1 MSNKIFT
8 IEEQEKLRVNPYVKN
23 VTDKSITYTEEF
35 REYFINQYKQ
45 GKLPKEIFKEAGFD
59 INILGNKRI
68 KSNTNR
74 FKKMSERIEG
84 FKDTR
89 EENSGRPLKHEL
101 TDEEKIVKL
110 KEENLKLKQQL
121 EFLKK
126 MEFLARQVKQNKSK
140 R

>member
-35 REYFINQYKQ
+35 REYFINQYNQ

-59 INILGNKRI
+59 INILGNDRI
-68 KSNTNR
+68 KSNTKR

-89 EENSGRPLKHEL
+89 EENSGRPLKREL

-126 MEFLARQVKQNKSK
+126 MEFLARQAKQGKSK

>member
-1 MSNKIFT
+1 MSNKTFT

-35 REYFINQYKQ
+35 REYFINQYNL
-45 GKLPKEIFKEAGFD
+45 GKSPKEIFKEAGFD

-68 KSNTNR
+68 KSNTKR
-74 FKKMSERIEG
+74 FKKMSERLEG

-89 EENSGRPLKHEL
+89 EDNSGRPIGGQLS
-101 TDEEKIVKL
+101 DEEKIKRL
-110 KEENLKLKQQL
+110 KDENLKLKQQL
-121 EFLKK
+121 QFLKK
-126 MEFLARQVKQNKSK
+126 MEFLARQVKQDKSK

>member
-8 IEEQEKLRVNPYVKN
+8 IEEREKLRVNPYVKN

-35 REYFINQYKQ
+35 REYFINQYNL

-59 INILGNKRI
+59 INILGNERI
-68 KSNTNR
+68 KSNTKR

-89 EENSGRPLKHEL
+89 EENSGRSLKREL

-126 MEFLARQVKQNKSK
+126 MEFLARQAKQDKSK

>member
-35 REYFINQYKQ
+35 REYFINQYNL

-59 INILGNKRI
+59 INILGNERI
-68 KSNTNR
+68 KSNTKR

-89 EENSGRPLKHEL
+89 EENSGRPLKREL

-126 MEFLARQVKQNKSK
+126 MEFLARQAKQDKSK

>member
-101 TDEEKIVKL
+101 TDE
-110 KEENLKLKQQL
+110 
-121 EFLKK
+121 
-126 MEFLARQVKQNKSK
+126 
-140 R
+140 

>member
-1 MSNKIFT
+1 
-8 IEEQEKLRVNPYVKN
+8 
-23 VTDKSITYTEEF
+23 
-35 REYFINQYKQ
+35 
-45 GKLPKEIFKEAGFD
+45 
-59 INILGNKRI
+59 
-68 KSNTNR
+68 
-74 FKKMSERIEG
+74 MSERIEG

-89 EENSGRPLKHEL
+89 EENSGRPLKREL

-126 MEFLARQVKQNKSK
+126 MEFLARQAKQDKSK

>member
-126 MEFLARQVKQNKSK
+126 MEFLARQVKQGKSK

>member
-126 MEFLARQVKQNKSK
+126 MEFLARQVKQDKSK

>member
-8 IEEQEKLRVNPYVKN
+8 IEEREKLRVNPYVKN

-35 REYFINQYKQ
+35 REYFINQYNL

-59 INILGNKRI
+59 INILGNERI
-68 KSNTNR
+68 KSNTKR

-89 EENSGRPLKHEL
+89 EENSGRSLKREL
-101 TDEEKIVKL
+101 TDDEKIVKL

-126 MEFLARQVKQNKSK
+126 MEFLARQAKQDKSK

>member
-1 MSNKIFT
+1 MSNKIFS

-45 GKLPKEIFKEAGFD
+45 GKLPKEIYKEAGFD

-84 FKDTR
+84 FKDSR

>member
-35 REYFINQYKQ
+35 REYFINQYNQ

-59 INILGNKRI
+59 INILGNDRI
-68 KSNTNR
+68 KSNTKR

-89 EENSGRPLKHEL
+89 DENSGRPLKREL

-126 MEFLARQVKQNKSK
+126 MEFLARQAKQGKSK

>member
-35 REYFINQYKQ
+35 REYFIDQYNL

-59 INILGNKRI
+59 INILGNERI
-68 KSNTNR
+68 KSNTKR

-89 EENSGRPLKHEL
+89 EENSGRPLKREL

-126 MEFLARQVKQNKSK
+126 MEFLARQAKQDKSK

>member
-89 EENSGRPLKHEL
+89 EENSGKPLKHEL

-126 MEFLARQVKQNKSK
+126 MEFLARQVKQDKSK

>member
-45 GKLPKEIFKEAGFD
+45 GKLPKEIFKEVGFD

-68 KSNTNR
+68 KSNTKR

-126 MEFLARQVKQNKSK
+126 MEFLARQVKQDKSK

>member
-101 TDEEKIVKL
+101 TDEENNVKL

-126 MEFLARQVKQNKSK
+126 MEFLARQVKQDKSK

>member
-35 REYFINQYKQ
+35 REYFINQYNL
-45 GKLPKEIFKEAGFD
+45 GKSPKEIFKEAGFD

-126 MEFLARQVKQNKSK
+126 MEFLARQVKQDKSK

>member
-1 MSNKIFT
+1 MSNKTFT

-35 REYFINQYKQ
+35 REYFINQYNL

-68 KSNTNR
+68 KSNTKR
-74 FKKMSERIEG
+74 FKKMSERLEG

-89 EENSGRPLKHEL
+89 EDNSGRPIGGQLS
-101 TDEEKIVKL
+101 DEEKL
-110 KEENLKLKQQL
+110 ND
-121 EFLKK
+121 
-126 MEFLARQVKQNKSK
+126 
-140 R
+140 